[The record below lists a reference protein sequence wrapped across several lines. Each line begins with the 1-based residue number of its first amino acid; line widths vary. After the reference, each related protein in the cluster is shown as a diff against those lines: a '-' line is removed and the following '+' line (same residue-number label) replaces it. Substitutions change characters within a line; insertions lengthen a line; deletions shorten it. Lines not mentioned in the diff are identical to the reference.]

1 MLAVNVVWKKSFF
14 LSTIAA
20 LNSAPRLSNKVKRSP
35 LEALL
40 VQPLSKGAEPV
51 GVQGC
56 QMAIANFLD
65 CRHLALRD

>member
-20 LNSAPRLSNKVKRSP
+20 LNSPPRLSNKVKRGP

-40 VQPLSKGAEPV
+40 VEHLSEGAEPV
-51 GVQGC
+51 GVSGWPDGYSQ
-56 QMAIANFLD
+56 FSRL
-65 CRHLALRD
+65 